1 MNESQMA
8 LTPQEKWEQATIANN
23 FIFYKVMRNNPDVC
37 KELLEI
43 LLEFK
48 IERIEMSQEEVVDID
63 FASKGIRMDVYAR
76 DADGLKA
83 YNIEVQTTDTSEL
96 PERARYYQ
104 GVMDVDLLKSGQQ
117 YKELK
122 TTYIIFICLDD
133 VFKKGLAKYTFENLC
148 LEDTE
153 TKLNDRAQKVFYICK
168 NYDKLLDARQKAFL
182 RMVTQNSSSDDFT
195 RRVGGLVENA
205 KRNTQWRQQF
215 MEWDREMACMRA
227 KGRAEGREEGIEEG
241 SRQKA
246 VEDARN
252 LKAAGV
258 DINII
263 AKCIGLNVE
272 EVEQL

>member
-1 MNESQMA
+1 
-8 LTPQEKWEQATIANN
+8 
-23 FIFYKVMRNNPDVC
+23 MRHNP
-37 KELLEI
+37 
-43 LLEFK
+43 
-48 IERIEMSQEEVVDID
+48 
-63 FASKGIRMDVYAR
+63 
-76 DADGLKA
+76 
-83 YNIEVQTTDTSEL
+83 
-96 PERARYYQ
+96 
-104 GVMDVDLLKSGQQ
+104 
-117 YKELK
+117 
-122 TTYIIFICLDD
+122 D

-148 LEDTE
+148 LEDGK

-252 LKAAGV
+252 ALAMNLSAEQAAQ
-258 DINII
+258 IT
-263 AKCIGLNVE
+263 GLPL
-272 EVEQL
+272 EQVLELQKELAAHPAPAN

>member
-1 MNESQMA
+1 
-8 LTPQEKWEQATIANN
+8 
-23 FIFYKVMRNNPDVC
+23 MRLNPDIC

-83 YNIEVQTTDTSEL
+83 YNIEMQTTDTEEL
-96 PERARYYQ
+96 PERSRYYQ
-104 GVMDVDLLKSGQQ
+104 GIMDVDLLKSGQQ

-148 LEDTE
+148 LEDGK
-153 TKLNDRAQKVFYICK
+153 TKLGDRAQKVFYICK

-227 KGRAEGREEGIEEG
+227 KGRKEGAQE
-241 SRQKA
+241 KA
-246 VEDARN
+246 VEDATN
-252 LKAAGV
+252 LIKMRVGTLEQIKQATGVPMEELQRIATATPLPSAQAA
-258 DINII
+258 N
-263 AKCIGLNVE
+263 
-272 EVEQL
+272 

>member
-1 MNESQMA
+1 M
-8 LTPQEKWEQATIANN
+8 
-23 FIFYKVMRNNPDVC
+23 
-37 KELLEI
+37 EI

-63 FASKGIRMDVYAR
+63 FASKGIRMDVYVK
-76 DADGLKA
+76 DCDGLKA
-83 YNIEVQTTDTSEL
+83 YNIEMQTTDTEEL

-148 LEDTE
+148 VEDKE
-153 TKLNDRAQKVFYICK
+153 TKLGDRAQKVFYICK

-195 RRVGGLVENA
+195 QRVGGLVESA

-215 MEWDREMACMRA
+215 MEWDREMAYMRA
-227 KGRAEGREEGIEEG
+227 KGREE
-241 SRQKA
+241 KA
-246 VEDARN
+246 VEDARSFYAN
-252 LKAAGV
+252 GASLEL
-258 DINII
+258 I
-263 AKCIGLNVE
+263 AKSLNMTE
-272 EVEQL
+272 EQVKEIVFETAQAAN